1 MGEQVRLFNQTAV
14 APGVRGVSFVGANMP
29 VGEEDPKIVAR
40 NERNHPDVERSL
52 RQFLNHDGPK
62 GSRDEYRNAVCWCF
76 ECGRHLRV
84 EGSERCLKCLQK
96 EIEK

>member
-1 MGEQVRLFNQTAV
+1 
-14 APGVRGVSFVGANMP
+14 MP

-62 GSRDEYRNAVCWCF
+62 GSRDEYRNAECWCF
-76 ECGRHLRV
+76 RCERHLRA
-84 EGSERCLKCLQK
+84 EGSILCAKCVEFAEAKAYLGDGLLGQNWGPK
-96 EIEK
+96 